1 MRLKY
6 KLLLTMVGMSLF
18 LFAFSAISSLN
29 TIYGEMHDDKHTMLS
44 ALLTQDLRSFENAAD
59 EVAFYYF
66 DICKTE
72 GIGNIMALEKS
83 IVKKRVQLQMKLR
96 NIISNSTNYIEDACI
111 VDSDEVFYFSPLS
124 SLADRQTFQNIYEQ
138 SVRSSDRDV
147 IWISENGNQVYLCRT
162 IYTMVPYQ
170 PRGYLLG
177 RLNMDSLRSRS
188 GMEMAEKG
196 TVLVL
201 RNNQNV
207 LFASEELTS
216 LIQWQTYISA
226 TANAADIWSEHSTG
240 SQPLHIYRTHTKS
253 NDWGIMMI
261 IPENSMMHTYQIIQQ
276 KVISAHGL
284 MIALSILLSLFFSR
298 TMTRNI
304 QHLIH
309 SINHVHEN
317 TTKGLIEV
325 KGHDEIAELA
335 NKYNGLLSY
344 INEIH
349 QAEYDLLELK
359 YRFIQAQIS
368 PHFMSNILSSI
379 ASYSIMGNSIQ
390 VEDLCIKTSHYLRN
404 NLVIGDRRFI
414 RIDEELKNVQ
424 EYIEIYQM
432 ISSVEVHFQRDCP
445 QELEEMN
452 ILSMLLQPLVE
463 NALLYAANPY
473 AGSEQLI
480 GIRVCRQEDRLC
492 VEVYDNG
499 CGMDPEVLSR
509 IENIKKDVPDGA
521 LSPGFGIGA
530 VIRRLHLQY
539 KRDYTFDVLTQ
550 KNQGTRIFISFPLD
564 PC

>member
-1 MRLKY
+1 MRIKY
-6 KLLLTMVGMSLF
+6 KLLLAMVFMSLF
-18 LFAFSAISSLN
+18 LFVFSAISSLN
-29 TIYGEMHDDKHTMLS
+29 TIYTEMHEDKHTMLS
-44 ALLTQDLRSFENAAD
+44 AMITQDLRSFENASD

-66 DICKTE
+66 DACKTE

-83 IVKKRVQLQMKLR
+83 IEKKRVQLQMKLR

-111 VDSDEVFYFSPLS
+111 VDNDEVFYFSSQSNLS
-124 SLADRQTFQNIYEQ
+124 DRQTFQNLYQ
-138 SVRSSDRDV
+138 QNVRSSDRDV

-170 PRGYLLG
+170 PRGHLLG
-177 RLNMDSLRSRS
+177 RLNMDYLRSRA

-196 TVLVL
+196 TMLVL
-201 RNNQNV
+201 RNDRS
-207 LFASEELTS
+207 LMFGSEALDDPGKWES
-216 LIQWQTYISA
+216 CISA
-226 TANAADIWSEHSTG
+226 TADTADVWIELGTG
-240 SQPLHIYRTHTKS
+240 AQTTHVYRTHTKS
-253 NDWGIMMI
+253 RDWGIMMV
-261 IPENSMMHTYQIIQQ
+261 IPENAMMHTYRIIEQ
-276 KVISAHGL
+276 KVIAAHGL

-309 SINHVHEN
+309 SINHIHEN

-379 ASYSIMGNSIQ
+379 ASYSIMGNFIQ
-390 VEDLCIKTSHYLRN
+390 VEELCIKTSHYLRN

-432 ISSVEVHFQRDCP
+432 ISSVAVQFQRDCP
-445 QELEEMN
+445 EELEEMN

-463 NALLYAANPY
+463 NALLYATNPL
-473 AGSEQLI
+473 AGSGQQI
-480 GIRVCRQEDRLC
+480 GIRVCRQQDRLC

-509 IENIKKDVPDGA
+509 IESIKKDVPDGA

-539 KRDYTFDVLTQ
+539 KHDYTFDVITK
-550 KNQGTRIFISFPLD
+550 KNQGTRIFISFPMN

>member
-1 MRLKY
+1 MRIKY
-6 KLLLTMVGMSLF
+6 KLLLAMVFMSLF
-18 LFAFSAISSLN
+18 LFVFSAISSLN
-29 TIYGEMHDDKHTMLS
+29 TIYTEMHEDKHTMLS
-44 ALLTQDLRSFENAAD
+44 AMITQDLRSFENASD

-66 DICKTE
+66 DACKTE

-83 IVKKRVQLQMKLR
+83 IEKKRVQLQMKLR

-111 VDSDEVFYFSPLS
+111 VDNDEVFYFSSQSNLS
-124 SLADRQTFQNIYEQ
+124 DRQTFQNLYQ
-138 SVRSSDRDV
+138 QNVRSSDRDV

-170 PRGYLLG
+170 PRGHLLG
-177 RLNMDSLRSRS
+177 RLNMDYLRSRA

-196 TVLVL
+196 TMLVL
-201 RNNQNV
+201 RNDRS
-207 LFASEELTS
+207 LMFGSEALDDPGKWES
-216 LIQWQTYISA
+216 CISA
-226 TANAADIWSEHSTG
+226 TADTADVWIELGTG
-240 SQPLHIYRTHTKS
+240 AQTTHVYRTHTKS
-253 NDWGIMMI
+253 RDWGIMMVI
-261 IPENSMMHTYQIIQQ
+261 SENAMMHTYRIIEQ
-276 KVISAHGL
+276 KVIAAHGL

-309 SINHVHEN
+309 SINHIHEN

-390 VEDLCIKTSHYLRN
+390 VEELCIKTSHYLRN

-432 ISSVEVHFQRDCP
+432 ISSVAVQFQRDCP
-445 QELEEMN
+445 EELEEMN

-463 NALLYAANPY
+463 NALLYATNPL
-473 AGSEQLI
+473 AGSGQQI
-480 GIRVCRQEDRLC
+480 GIRVCRQQDRLC

-509 IENIKKDVPDGA
+509 IESIQKDVPDGA

-539 KRDYTFDVLTQ
+539 KHDYTFDVITK
-550 KNQGTRIFISFPLD
+550 KNQGTRIFISFPMD